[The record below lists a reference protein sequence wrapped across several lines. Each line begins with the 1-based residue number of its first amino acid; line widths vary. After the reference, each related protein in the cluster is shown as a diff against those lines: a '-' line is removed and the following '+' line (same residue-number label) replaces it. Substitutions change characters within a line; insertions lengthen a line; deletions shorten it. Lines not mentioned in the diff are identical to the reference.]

1 MFHPRL
7 KAAVAGLEAGV
18 LGGFA
23 MLGALAGASVVDQ
36 DAWWRFP
43 NLLATTFYGARALRS
58 GAGWPTVSGIALQ
71 IVIAGAAGA
80 IFGTLFGRAP
90 GPLRLVLGLGWGALL
105 FYAAETLYRRIAPF
119 IVLYQPETSA
129 LLGHVLY
136 GLCLARMRPLLNP
149 LRQAARVSGTTSE
162 PSSIHQPLPVSE
174 SPNSELDSQA
184 TGSLGART
192 ETDTR
197 GATG

>member
-7 KAAVAGLEAGV
+7 KAAVTGLEAGV

-23 MLGALAGASVVDQ
+23 MLGALAGASLADQ

-80 IFGTLFGRAP
+80 VFGALFSRAP
-90 GPLRLVLGLGWGALL
+90 GALRIVLGLGWGALL
-105 FYAAETLYRRIAPF
+105 FYAAEALYRRIAPF

-129 LLGHVLY
+129 LLGHLLY
-136 GLCLARMRPLLNP
+136 GLCLARMRPLLSP
-149 LRQAARVSGTTSE
+149 GGQRLRMPGAALEHSAIRE
-162 PSSIHQPLPVSE
+162 PRPVSQA
-174 SPNSELDSQA
+174 PNSEMDSQE

-197 GATG
+197 GAAG

>member
-7 KAAVAGLEAGV
+7 KAAVTGLEAGV

-23 MLGALAGASVVDQ
+23 MLGALAGASVADQ

-80 IFGTLFGRAP
+80 VFGALFGRAP
-90 GPLRLVLGLGWGALL
+90 GALRVVLGLGWGALL
-105 FYAAETLYRRIAPF
+105 FYAAETLYRRVAPF

-129 LLGHVLY
+129 LLGHILY
-136 GLCLARMRPLLNP
+136 GLCLARLRPLVNP
-149 LRQAARVSGTTSE
+149 LRPRHEPGAPSE
-162 PSSIHQPLPVSE
+162 PPAIHEQVPVSE
-174 SPNSELDSQA
+174 SPNSEMDSQEA
-184 TGSLGART
+184 GSLGART

>member
-7 KAAVAGLEAGV
+7 KAAVTGLEAGV

-23 MLGALAGASVVDQ
+23 MLGALAGASVADQ

-43 NLLATTFYGARALRS
+43 NLLATTFYGVRALRS

-80 IFGTLFGRAP
+80 VFGALFGRAP
-90 GPLRLVLGLGWGALL
+90 GALRIALGLGWGALL
-105 FYAAETLYRRIAPF
+105 FYAAEMLYRRIAPF
-119 IVLYQPETSA
+119 VVLYQPETSA

-149 LRQAARVSGTTSE
+149 RQPRVGPASG
-162 PSSIHQPLPVSE
+162 SSGIQQPLSVSE
-174 SPNSELDSQA
+174 SPNSEMDSQEN
-184 TGSLGART
+184 GSLGART

-197 GATG
+197 GAAG